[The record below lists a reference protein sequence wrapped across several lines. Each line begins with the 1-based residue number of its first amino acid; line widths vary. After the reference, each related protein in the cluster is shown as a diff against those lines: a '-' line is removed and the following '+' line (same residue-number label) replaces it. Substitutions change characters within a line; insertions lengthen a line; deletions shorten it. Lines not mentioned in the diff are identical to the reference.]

1 MANDAPRI
9 NIHHEG
15 QVIELAIELE
25 VRDVASPHLIY
36 AIQLDILGEIIKL
49 GYTATIGRPG
59 WLYHPSNAVATSF
72 ELVFEPVS
80 TNATVHDFVVYASQ
94 CHLRMVAPNLMND

>member
-1 MANDAPRI
+1 MANDATRV
-9 NIHHEG
+9 NIHNEG
-15 QVIELAIELE
+15 QVIELALELE

-59 WLYHPSNAVATSF
+59 WFYYASNAIATLL
-72 ELVFEPVS
+72 ELVFEPVT

-94 CHLRMVAPNLMND
+94 CHLRMVAPNIMND